1 MPLAYVV
8 LCLCI
13 SYVAVNQSN
22 SPSIDIRQEPH
33 AAVAKPIESFTKVLD
48 DVSADSYS
56 TEDSADSYD
65 EDSYDLEDSED
76 DEDEE
81 FVAKGSSDKK
91 GSNSK
96 FLLIVFMF
104 DVSLTEFL
112 KISSSPHYHTSI
124 LLFYLLRTLSSLSP
138 QTLSSLF
145 SRRRE

>member
-1 MPLAYVV
+1 M
-8 LCLCI
+8 
-13 SYVAVNQSN
+13 NQSN

-48 DVSADSYS
+48 DVSADRYS

-81 FVAKGSSDKK
+81 FVAKGSSK
-91 GSNSK
+91 GSK

-124 LLFYLLRTLSSLSP
+124 LLFYLLRTLS
-138 QTLSSLF
+138 
-145 SRRRE
+145 